1 MREIG
6 KPEEVLLQFIYRM
19 TDDYLKKIQP
29 TFDMLFQIS
38 GTIIKKGEGESAKN
52 ALLVIKSQ
60 KAFDLLW
67 KSYSGG
73 EKKQFIEKW
82 TSLGLSE

>member
-1 MREIG
+1 
-6 KPEEVLLQFIYRM
+6 M
-19 TDDYLKKIQP
+19 TDEYLKKIQP

-38 GTIIKKGEGESAKN
+38 GIIIKKGEGESAKN
-52 ALLVIKSQ
+52 ALTVIKSQ